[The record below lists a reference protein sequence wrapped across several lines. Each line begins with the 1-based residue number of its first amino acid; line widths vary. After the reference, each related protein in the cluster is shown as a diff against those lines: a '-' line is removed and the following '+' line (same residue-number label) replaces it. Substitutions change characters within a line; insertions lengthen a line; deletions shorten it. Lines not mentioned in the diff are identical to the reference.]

1 MSQERMAVEKQEKI
15 KPLFP
20 NTIWGWFVL
29 LVATFIC
36 NQVMGLVWLNIAPG
50 LLAVLFVLV
59 QIYSIKTEKLKS
71 KEISNTEK
79 AFYRLV
85 LPILFVL
92 IFALG
97 SISAGNRYTQTNIA
111 DIEYFDATIQW
122 LFQRDNQWVLVFLLF
137 VWGVIFAFVENQRVV
152 LNSIRGNKA
161 DDFPDNIINEVKKS
175 QEMTQNVM
183 NEVQQGAVKIE
194 SAINKLSQV
203 GYTATCI
210 PIKYNQDHKSFV
222 IVLIKNESH
231 KECQWMFPGSHVDIT
246 SNRLSDTFDLSEV
259 KVTPGSIIEQKV
271 KKEAGLYDMTFLDP
285 NYDIAYYEKTAGGK
299 KEEYI
304 YSNTC
309 KPTKTPVF
317 NYLFR
322 VNKTSKCY
330 ETQHHRCHY
339 DFTYIGE
346 YKDIQEKEAEYATA
360 EIEISGDIV
369 KDGVERAVALEKIK
383 TALKKQINKKINSN
397 PGNRK
402 KQNIPYENLCFD
414 SIAEMAYN
422 ALLFYSDYINSRNI
436 SGS

>member
-1 MSQERMAVEKQEKI
+1 MGQERTAVEKREGI
-15 KPLFP
+15 KRLYP
-20 NTIWGWFVL
+20 NTFWGYLVVL
-29 LVATFIC
+29 VTTFIC
-36 NQVMGLVWLNIAPG
+36 NQIVGLVWLNMAPG
-50 LLAVLFVLV
+50 LLVVLFVLI
-59 QIYSIKTEKLKS
+59 QIYPIIAEKSETKG
-71 KEISNTEK
+71 ISNKEK
-79 AFYRLV
+79 MVYRLV
-85 LPILFVL
+85 LPILVVVM
-92 IFALG
+92 FALV
-97 SISAGNRYTQTNIA
+97 SASVENSYTQA
-111 DIEYFDATIQW
+111 ESEYFDVALQW
-122 LFQRDNQWVLVFLLF
+122 LLQRDNQWVLVFLLF
-137 VWGVIFAFVENQRVV
+137 VWGVIFAFIENQRVV
-152 LNSIRGNKA
+152 LISAGGRTT
-161 DDFPDNIINEVKKS
+161 DDFHDNIVNEVKKS

-183 NEVQQGAVKIE
+183 NEVQQGAIKIE
-194 SAINKLSQV
+194 AAINKLSQV

-210 PIKYNQDHKSFV
+210 PIKYNQDHKSFM

-231 KECQWMFPGSHVDIT
+231 EECQWMFPGSHVDIT
-246 SNRLSDTFDLSEV
+246 SNRLADTFDLSEV

-346 YKDIQEKEAEYATA
+346 YTDIQEKEAEYATA

-369 KDGVERAVALEKIK
+369 KEGVERAAALEKIK
-383 TALKKQINKKINSN
+383 TALKKQINKKINAN
-397 PGNRK
+397 LQNRK
-402 KQNIPYENLCFD
+402 KQNIPYEDLCFD

-422 ALLFYSDYINSRNI
+422 ALLFYSDYINSRNV
-436 SGS
+436 SGN